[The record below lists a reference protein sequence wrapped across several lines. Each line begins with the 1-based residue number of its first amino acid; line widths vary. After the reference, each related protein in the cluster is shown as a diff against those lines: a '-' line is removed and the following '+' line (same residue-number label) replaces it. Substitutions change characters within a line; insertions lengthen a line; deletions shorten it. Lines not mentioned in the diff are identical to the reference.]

1 VSPDVLGSLLG
12 LCCGAGATLVL
23 AHLARFRRPRLAA
36 RMTPY
41 LRDLPRVSAEATR
54 RPDTPGPR
62 GPWWTLSWTLS
73 RALLGPSVESAA
85 ARLESLVGGAASIR
99 RRLER
104 SGSALTVQDF
114 RVEQV
119 VWGCVGFAA
128 AAALSTVLSLQGR
141 GQPLALL
148 VLCGACAVAG
158 VLARDHLLGAAVRR
172 REARMLAEFPTVA
185 DLLALSVAAGEGP
198 MAALDR
204 VSRVARGELTR
215 ELERVLAE
223 SRTGTP
229 VSQALDGLARRTG
242 LPVVARFAEGFSVAI
257 ERGTPLADVLHAQAA
272 DVREASRRTLIEA
285 GARKEVLMMVPVV
298 FLVLPVTVAFAFWPG
313 LVGLRLMTP

>member
-1 VSPDVLGSLLG
+1 VTPTVLGALLG
-12 LCCGAGATLVL
+12 LVAGAGCLLVL
-23 AHLARFRRPRLAA
+23 THLVRMRRPRLEA

-41 LRDLPRVSAEATR
+41 LQDLPRVSAAATH
-54 RPDTPGPR
+54 RPTGPGTRPVWR
-62 GPWWTLSWTLS
+62 LLLGPTVEKTADRLE
-73 RALLGPSVESAA
+73 ALLG
-85 ARLESLVGGAASIR
+85 GGGSIR
-99 RRLER
+99 RRLAR
-104 SGSALTVQDF
+104 AGVPMTVQEF

-119 VWGCVGFAA
+119 LWGCVGFTAA
-128 AAALSTVLSLQGR
+128 AAVSTVLTLQGR
-141 GQPLALL
+141 GEPVALL
-148 VLCGACAVAG
+148 MFCVACGVAG
-158 VLARDHLLGAAVRR
+158 VLARDYHLGAVVHR

-204 VSRVARGELTR
+204 ITRVARGELSR
-215 ELERVLAE
+215 ELARVLAD

-229 VSQALDGLARRTG
+229 VSQALDALATRTG
-242 LPVVARFAEGFSVAI
+242 VPVVARFAEGFAVAI

-272 DVREASRRTLIEA
+272 DVREASRRTLIET

-313 LVGLRLMTP
+313 VVGLRLMTP

>member
-1 VSPDVLGSLLG
+1 VSPTVVGALLG
-12 LCCGAGATLVL
+12 LSCGVGAALVL
-23 AHLARFRRPRLAA
+23 THLVRTRRPRLEA
-36 RMTPY
+36 RMAPY

-54 RPDTPGPR
+54 RPDPPGPH

-73 RALLGPSVESAA
+73 RALVGPSVESAA
-85 ARLESLVGGAASIR
+85 TRLQTLLGGAGSIR
-99 RRLER
+99 RRLAR
-104 SGSALTVQDF
+104 AGSAMTVQEF

-119 VWGCVGFAA
+119 LWGCVGFAA
-128 AAALSTVLSLQGR
+128 AAALSTLLTLQGR
-141 GQPLALL
+141 GQPVALL
-148 VLCGACAVAG
+148 AFCAACAVAG
-158 VLARDHLLGAAVRR
+158 VLARDHHLGATVRR

-185 DLLALSVAAGEGP
+185 DLLALAVAAGEGP
-198 MAALDR
+198 VAALDR
-204 VSRVARGELTR
+204 VTRVARGELTR
-215 ELERVLAE
+215 ELQRVLAE

-313 LVGLRLMTP
+313 VVGLRLMTP

>member
-1 VSPDVLGSLLG
+1 VSAAVVGSLLG
-12 LCCGAGATLVL
+12 LACGAGALLVL
-23 AHLARFRRPRLAA
+23 AHLARMRRPRLEA

-41 LRDLPRVSAEATR
+41 LRDLPRVSAATTR
-54 RPDTPGPR
+54 RPGPPGAR
-62 GPWWTLSWTLS
+62 GLW
-73 RALLGPSVESAA
+73 RALLGPGLTSAA
-85 ARLESLVGGAASIR
+85 DRLESVLGGAGSIQ
-99 RRLER
+99 RRLTR
-104 SGSALTVQDF
+104 AGSAMSVQEF
-114 RVEQV
+114 RVEQLL
-119 VWGCVGFAA
+119 WGSTGFAA
-128 AAALSTVLSLQGR
+128 AAVVCSLLALQGR
-141 GQPLALL
+141 GQPVGLL
-148 VLCGACAVAG
+148 LLCGICAVAG
-158 VLARDHLLGAAVRR
+158 VLARDYHLGAVVRR
-172 REARMLAEFPTVA
+172 REARMLAEFPTIA

-204 VSRVARGELTR
+204 VARVARGELTR
-215 ELERVLAE
+215 ELARVLAD

-229 VSQALDGLARRTG
+229 VAQALDALALRTG
-242 LPVVARFAEGFSVAI
+242 LPVVARFAEGFAVAI